1 MKRKSKAVKALLFL
15 IIFLLVFYF
24 RGENLLAAEKEEDTE
39 FSYVDSWLDS
49 CDLGTVNEGMESLF
63 PGISIDAKTLLQ
75 MIIHGRAGEAFSML
89 AEGIKEALLGELSGL
104 KNIFIYILL
113 LGVISAVF
121 SEFSD
126 LFAGG
131 QIAPA
136 GFFFL
141 YLLFLQ
147 RYFFLFRTLQAEP
160 LKILRFLSSYLFPLI
175 LRWWARLRERPPR
188 CITISSCW

>member
-131 QIAPA
+131 QIAQA
-136 GFFFL
+136 GFYFL
-141 YLLFLQ
+141 YLFLMVILTKELLF
-147 RYFFLFRTLQAEP
+147 
-160 LKILRFLSSYLFPLI
+160 I
-175 LRWWARLRERPPR
+175 
-188 CITISSCW
+188 